1 MKKLGDPNI
10 VDYVGDL
17 QQAATDAAGYVG
29 RKNWN
34 YEIRNCIWAGQSED
48 GRKWAANF
56 GKQPFPWDGATDSRY
71 RLADIYVNENVR
83 YAKTAFFGAKAQ
95 ALPVESS
102 DATNSKISEQVLQ
115 WMLFQHCADDLRRE
129 VELAYNFR
137 ETYGL
142 AVMFVGWR
150 TETRTSIESFSM
162 EALYQA
168 AQQSEDAATL
178 ISAIS
183 DPEQDAATVEV
194 LKTLMPEIANKKAVR
209 ELRENGSTDFEQ
221 PYIFDSRPE
230 WTALEPWEDIVFPA
244 ATWSLQRA
252 PWVCR
257 RELLN
262 ENELRERVTTMGYDK
277 DFVEAACKLKGVTRL
292 GWMSWFRRQRD
303 NLIWQNQDRDL
314 IEIWHR
320 YGKQSVDGVTRVTD
334 TTFHFSIPDEWAKNE
349 LLPYEHGLYPF
360 VEMTTERTSRCL
372 LDARGVPEIVSS
384 DQQLLKMTQDSKGD
398 RASIAIIPPVRIPAN
413 RGKMELVF
421 GPGKQV
427 PERRPGEI
435 SFMEIPPVDQGTIE
449 FQKSIR
455 ANCDEYFGRMTDTM
469 NPQRSQLWMQNFVQG
484 VLMDATLCIKQTFQL
499 MQQYMSDVEIVRVTG
514 GEQMTI
520 KASRE
525 DIQGQFDIMLY
536 FDPRDLDSEFVG
548 KKLAAIEQLAGMDI
562 AGVIDRA
569 GVIKWAMYA
578 IDPQLSEQVVKDPGP
593 AAAQTAADEQLAL
606 TKIFAG
612 VEPPMVD
619 GPQGAEIRLQVLT
632 NSLQSNPDLQRRYKG
647 DEIYRAMIDARAQ
660 NLQFQI
666 QQRQNAQIGRTGSA
680 PALDPSQQPQQIGG
694 QQAA

>member
-10 VDYVGDL
+10 VDYIGDL
-17 QQAATDAAGYVG
+17 QQAATDAANYVG

-34 YEIRNCIWAGQSED
+34 YEIRNCIWAGQSDD
-48 GRKWAANF
+48 GRKWAANC
-56 GKQPFPWDGATDSRY
+56 GKQPFPWEGATDSRY

-102 DATNSKISEQVLQ
+102 DATNSKVSEQVLQ

-150 TETRTSIESFSM
+150 TETRTSMETFSM
-162 EALYQA
+162 EALYQS

-183 DPEQDAATVEV
+183 DPEQDEATVEV
-194 LKTLMPEIANKKAVR
+194 LKQLMPEIANKKAVR
-209 ELRENGSTDFEQ
+209 ELRENGETEFET

-244 ATWSLQRA
+244 STWSIQRA

-262 ENELRERVTTMGYDK
+262 ENELRERVTTMGYDE
-277 DFVEAACKLKGVTRL
+277 DFVEKAVKLKGVTRL
-292 GWMSWFRRQRD
+292 GWMSWWRRQRD
-303 NLIWQNQDRDL
+303 NLLWQNQDRDL

-320 YGKQSVDGVTRVTD
+320 YGKQSVDGVTRVTE
-334 TTFHFSIPDEWAKNE
+334 TVFHFSIPDEWATNG
-349 LLPYEHGLYPF
+349 LLDYEHGLYPF
-360 VEMTTERTSRCL
+360 VEMATERTSRCL
-372 LDARGVPEIVSS
+372 IDARGVPEIVSS
-384 DQQLLKMTQDSKGD
+384 DQQLLKTYQDFKGD
-398 RASIAIIPPVRIPAN
+398 RASLAIIPPVRVPAN

-421 GPGKQV
+421 GPAKQV

-435 SFMEIPPVDQGTIE
+435 GFMEIPSLDSGTVE
-449 FQKSIR
+449 FQQSIR

-469 NPQRSQLWMQNFVQG
+469 NPQRSMLWMQNFVQG

-499 MQQYMSDVEIVRVTG
+499 MQQYMTDVEIVRVTG

-525 DIQGQFDIMLY
+525 DIQGQFDIMLH
-536 FDPRDLDSEFVG
+536 FDPRDLDMEYIAS
-548 KKLAAIEQLAGMDI
+548 KMAAIEKVEASDI
-562 AGVIDRA
+562 AGVLDRA
-569 GVIKWAMYA
+569 GITKWKMWA
-578 IDPQLSEQVVKDPGP
+578 IDPQLAEQYVRDPGP
-593 AAAQTAADEQLAL
+593 AAAAIAEDEQNNLAKMYSL
-606 TKIFAG
+606 VA
-612 VEPPMVD
+612 PAPLD
-619 GPQGAEIRLQVLT
+619 GPEGAQIRLQIVRGKLMSSPDWQEKYRGNEEFRKVVDDRLKNLT
-632 NSLQSNPDLQRRYKG
+632 FQLQQLK
-647 DEIYRAMIDARAQ
+647 
-660 NLQFQI
+660 
-666 QQRQNAQIGRTGSA
+666 NAQTGRTGVA
-680 PALDPSQQPQQIGG
+680 TDFDPSQQLGG